1 MRERDPLLPWLIFT
15 GLSLFAFILLWYFGL
30 IQRMIASDRTYISPL
45 ICVLYVLA
53 SLHCLW
59 RILAVSREGA
69 AAAKAGEAVTRDGIG
84 ATVGTGLIARHIRD
98 LITKAS
104 HQRGRRLDQTLLLRV
119 LADRLKGSNAFGAF
133 ASDTLMKL
141 GLLGTIIGFIMM
153 LAPIASLDPENREA
167 VRSSMSLMSDGMAV
181 AMYTTLAGLAA
192 SILLKVQY
200 GMLDSATAKVFAFA
214 VDLTE
219 VHVVS
224 ALESGVLGSG
234 AAAE

>member
-30 IQRMIASDRTYISPL
+30 IQRMIDSDRTYISPI
-45 ICVLYVLA
+45 ICVLYLLS
-53 SLHCLW
+53 SLHCLS
-59 RILAVSREGA
+59 RIIAVSREGA
-69 AAAKAGEAVTRDGIG
+69 AAQKTGEAVTRDGLG
-84 ATVGTGLIARHIRD
+84 SPSGTGTGLVARHIRD
-98 LITKAS
+98 LITKAA
-104 HQRGRRLDQTLLLRV
+104 HQRGKRVDQTLMLRV

-133 ASDTLMKL
+133 ASDTMLKF

-153 LAPIASLDPENREA
+153 LAPIGALDPENRAA

-181 AMYTTLAGLAA
+181 AMYTTLVGLAA

-200 GMLDSATAKVFAFA
+200 SILDNATSRIFSYA

-224 ALESGVLGSG
+224 ALEGGT
-234 AAAE
+234 AAE